1 MFFSFL
7 NQRHEVISIPD
18 QGISQVNWSGGKLFA
33 LGAQGRWRSGSRRPF
48 EHLTSD
54 FILWFFLSD
63 PKKTVVYSCMKIF
76 LYNIY
81 IYNVYIILE
90 YLGNKMA
97 RTDLGGFPWRMA
109 EASGCEWWWN
119 HRCETTLASFSFYH
133 HGKAKS
139 IFCVDGGWWSPEI
152 EYLEMN
158 AIHIQKYLENAGKTV
173 PIYIYMYV
181 CIYIYISNM
190 GFVVCKRHESWG
202 YG

>member
-7 NQRHEVISIPD
+7 TKDTRWFPFPTRESLRWTGPEANFLRWALRDADAQGAEGLLSTWLVISFFDFSIR
-18 QGISQVNWSGGKLFA
+18 SQ
-33 LGAQGRWRSGSRRPF
+33 
-48 EHLTSD
+48 
-54 FILWFFLSD
+54 
-63 PKKTVVYSCMKIF
+63 KTVVYSCMKIF

-81 IYNVYIILE
+81 IMYTLSWNILE
-90 YLGNKMA
+90 IKWHELTLEGSH
-97 RTDLGGFPWRMA
+97 G
-109 EASGCEWWWN
+109 EWQRLLDAN
-119 HRCETTLASFSFYH
+119 GDGIIDANNPSEFSFYH

-173 PIYIYMYV
+173 PIYIYICTYV
-181 CIYIYISNM
+181 YIYISNM
-190 GFVVCKRHESWG
+190 GFVGCKRHESWG